1 MDEKRELDNRDNK
14 TQDVVNKIMD
24 KTYIGKIYESLE
36 PYGSLR
42 LPIISVL
49 VTTFITIM
57 LFILYGIGYT
67 FLYGFYFGGTT
78 RQSPSLLETFIF
90 PVPFEFNSVIIVG
103 IILLIGVILFVI
115 FTNEIRLFT
124 GISNEKIS
132 SGKKKQF
139 NKQNLFFTIVAFILF
154 HFVLS
159 LFFLSALDDADKIFS
174 FIGVWIGP
182 FIISVSIVWL
192 VDLNRDFIM
201 NTLEFIASFVII
213 TVVGSFIISFS
224 EESIKDTWFS
234 YYDKLAYRLNVEKIN
249 LYFLAI
255 FIFAFF
261 INRGRKFYLDTN
273 VRGFLYRL
281 AIVCSFS
288 FIVNLLIYGIF
299 KEILHYDTILFIL
312 FFTMFCSLFIA
323 GLFPL
328 FNFINF
334 SITRPTKVLEENKN
348 KDSKK
353 IIVFL
358 IPVISAVVLLTIFS
372 IQSFETGKYL
382 RKTIIRA
389 NGYKENKNYLVE
401 TIIYS
406 NENECL
412 NGFVVTADKNGVY
425 YISNEDWKLVTLKNM
440 SIRTQPISNN
450 ESSTLICR
458 KKLQ

>member
-1 MDEKRELDNRDNK
+1 M
-14 TQDVVNKIMD
+14 
-24 KTYIGKIYESLE
+24 
-36 PYGSLR
+36 
-42 LPIISVL
+42 
-49 VTTFITIM
+49 
-57 LFILYGIGYT
+57 
-67 FLYGFYFGGTT
+67 
-78 RQSPSLLETFIF
+78 
-90 PVPFEFNSVIIVG
+90 
-103 IILLIGVILFVI
+103 
-115 FTNEIRLFT
+115 
-124 GISNEKIS
+124 
-132 SGKKKQF
+132 
-139 NKQNLFFTIVAFILF
+139 
-154 HFVLS
+154 
-159 LFFLSALDDADKIFS
+159 
-174 FIGVWIGP
+174 
-182 FIISVSIVWL
+182 
-192 VDLNRDFIM
+192 
-201 NTLEFIASFVII
+201 
-213 TVVGSFIISFS
+213 
-224 EESIKDTWFS
+224 
-234 YYDKLAYRLNVEKIN
+234 
-249 LYFLAI
+249 
-255 FIFAFF
+255 
-261 INRGRKFYLDTN
+261 
-273 VRGFLYRL
+273 
-281 AIVCSFS
+281 
-288 FIVNLLIYGIF
+288 
-299 KEILHYDTILFIL
+299 
-312 FFTMFCSLFIA
+312 
-323 GLFPL
+323 